1 VTGAAIALRW
11 RPRRLLRAGWLT
23 LTLMALWP
31 LAYVWPGVLVAVM
44 AGAVLGYAG
53 LSFYAVAW
61 DTAVQDH
68 VPHRLL
74 ARVTS
79 WDVLTSFLALPLGNA
94 LAGPVSSA
102 LGVNR
107 TLTIGALILLVASL
121 VPLALTGT
129 RRLTRVT
136 PGVVA
141 PAEPIPVELRAT

>member
-1 VTGAAIALRW
+1 LRW

-23 LTLMALWP
+23 LTLIALWP
-31 LAYVWPGVLVAVM
+31 LAYVWPATLVAVM
-44 AGAVLGYAG
+44 LGAVLGYAG

-79 WDVLTSFLALPLGNA
+79 WDTLTSFLALPLGNA
-94 LAGPVSSA
+94 LAGPLSSA

-107 TLTIGALILLVASL
+107 TLVIGAVILLVASL
-121 VPLALTGT
+121 VPLLGTGT
-129 RRLTRVT
+129 RRLTRTT
-136 PGVVA
+136 PEVA
-141 PAEPIPVELRAT
+141 VPSTPMVEMQTT